1 MYGLR
6 WVSINTVPRRGNESV
21 KERAIPLETDR
32 LITRCPVGC
41 DSELN
46 ETTLLLPEGNLLNC
60 AACGQLISQIHESAY
75 LAALA
80 TFDNATGTLP
90 ADSAQGRH
98 DQRATR
104 LFKRI
109 RVMLHL
115 RAGERMKLL
124 DIGCS
129 TGALIKSALREGIDA
144 EGVEPAEQAARSA
157 QAAGLR
163 VFSGTL
169 AVAAYPAGRFQA
181 ATLMEVIE
189 HLRDP
194 GDLLREAWRV
204 LTPGGILVVGT
215 GNAASWTVALM
226 GGRWGYFQVDRYGG
240 HISFFTP
247 RSLTCLAE
255 RCGFLVEGVESR
267 CVRFVESYQAPK
279 VVYRTLK
286 VVGEILNGPARWLN
300 KGHDMLAFLRKV

>member
-1 MYGLR
+1 M
-6 WVSINTVPRRGNESV
+6 
-21 KERAIPLETDR
+21 KERAIPSATDR

-46 ETTLLLPEGNLLNC
+46 ETTLMLPEGRLLSC
-60 AACGQLISQIHESAY
+60 AACGQLVSQIHESAY

-80 TFDNATGTLP
+80 KFDNATGTLP
-90 ADSAQGRH
+90 AASAQGRH
-98 DQRATR
+98 DQRAAK

-109 RVMLHL
+109 RIMVQL

-129 TGALIKSALREGIDA
+129 TGALMMSALQEGIDA
-144 EGVEPAEQAARSA
+144 EGVEPAERAARAA
-157 QAAGLR
+157 QAVGLS

-169 AVAAYPAGRFQA
+169 AAAAYPTGRFQA

-194 GDLLREAWRV
+194 GELLRETWRI
-204 LTPGGILVVGT
+204 LAPGGILVVGT
-215 GNAASWTVALM
+215 GNAASWTVSFM
-226 GGRWGYFQVDRYGG
+226 GGRWDYFQVDRYGG

-247 RSLTCLAE
+247 RSLARLAE
-255 RCGFLVEGVESR
+255 RCGFRVERVESR
-267 CVRFVESYQAPK
+267 CVRFVESYQASK

-286 VVGEILNGPARWLN
+286 VVGEMLNGPARWLN